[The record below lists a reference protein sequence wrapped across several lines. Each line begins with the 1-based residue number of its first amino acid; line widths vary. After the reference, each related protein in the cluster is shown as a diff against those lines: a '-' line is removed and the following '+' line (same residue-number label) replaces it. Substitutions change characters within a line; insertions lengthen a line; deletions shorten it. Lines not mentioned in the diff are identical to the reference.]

1 MSVSAPAPESRL
13 FTPLF
18 FVMCGFSFTVFL
30 SAFILLPTAP
40 FRILELG
47 GSDFAAGMFLGLLTY
62 SSAFA
67 APFTGALADRFGRRR
82 VLISC
87 SLALSVFAAAY
98 AVVPGVVPL
107 LVLVP
112 FHGAFWSG
120 LMAASAA
127 FVSDILPAHRRA
139 EGLGLWGL
147 STIAA
152 ISMAPSF
159 GFALKGLGWPAVC
172 IACGAL
178 NLLMAAIATRLREPR
193 RVPAPGGA
201 RRWSPGGYVANEAPS
216 PPSPRHDHRFGA
228 ERGKGSV
235 VEWRIVFLSLTLF
248 LYSFGY
254 GGITSFSAVD
264 AQRAGIEPKSL
275 FFTVFAGAMLFSRV
289 LIGRQTDALGHRRVL
304 IPCLVAIAAGL
315 ALMVPAPT
323 RNGVILA
330 AVVFGTGFGA
340 AYPAFAALVLQNVPP
355 ERRGAAFGSIL
366 AAFDTGI
373 GTGSVAIGFMAQRIG
388 FRGAWAVA
396 AALALLA
403 LPYFLWAEK
412 RTLAVTSR

>member
-1 MSVSAPAPESRL
+1 MCHLDRENSAPSRGLECPSRLSDSGPAASDRL

-18 FVMCGFSFTVFL
+18 FVMCGFTFTVFL
-30 SAFILLPTAP
+30 SAFMLFPTAP

-62 SSAFA
+62 SSAVA

-82 VLISC
+82 VLVSC
-87 SLALSVFAAAY
+87 SLVLAVFAAAY
-98 AVVPGVVPL
+98 AVVPGVTPLLALVPL
-107 LVLVP
+107 
-112 FHGAFWSG
+112 HGAFWSG

-159 GFALKGLGWPAVC
+159 GFALKAHGWPAVC
-172 IACGAL
+172 LTCGGL
-178 NLLMAAIATRLREPR
+178 NLVMAAIASRLREPHHQPR
-193 RVPAPGGA
+193 FRAEGRGG
-201 RRWSPGGYVANEAPS
+201 
-216 PPSPRHDHRFGA
+216 
-228 ERGKGSV
+228 V

-304 IPCLVAIAAGL
+304 IPCLVAIAVGL
-315 ALMVPAPT
+315 AMMVPAPT
-323 RNGVILA
+323 RNGWIAA

-373 GTGSVAIGFMAQRIG
+373 GTGSVAIGFLSERIG
-388 FRGAWAVA
+388 FRGAWAIA
-396 AALALLA
+396 AALAFLA
-403 LPYFLWAEK
+403 VPYFLQAEK
-412 RTLAVTSR
+412 RLLSSPPCPTNG

>member
-1 MSVSAPAPESRL
+1 MSVPAPAPESRL

-87 SLALSVFAAAY
+87 SLALSLFAAAY

-193 RVPAPGGA
+193 
-201 RRWSPGGYVANEAPS
+201 
-216 PPSPRHDHRFGA
+216 HDHRFGA

-235 VEWRIVFLSLTLF
+235 VEWRIVLLSLTLF

-373 GTGSVAIGFMAQRIG
+373 GTGSVAIGFMSQRVG

-396 AALALLA
+396 AVLALLA

-412 RTLAVTSR
+412 RTLVSGSPGA